1 MQTPKAIE
9 LPKLPEMP
17 DRVQLNR
24 GIEQSGISIYGFT
37 ADQMNAHFLAGVEA
51 GRAAASGQAGWV
63 SVDDQLPTKYEDV
76 WIVNFDDVQR
86 AIWSDID
93 REFLVEDVH
102 GAYERAFGVT
112 HWMLSIIPAAPGASP
127 SALVAS
133 PVEVQWTLTAPDG
146 RQFQG
151 DSPMR
156 CAQAELDTRVPAKV
170 QVARIWAAIDESRD
184 ELMWP
189 LAQRA
194 IDLHDKASMPWDQAY
209 ELALQEFG
217 VDDDDLRELIG
228 ECGNGDDYLLNRE
241 AIEGFARAV
250 LVWGPDYICQSP
262 VAKII
267 NAGASLAASPAVAGE
282 AKVQP

>member
-133 PVEVQWTLTAPDG
+133 PVEVQARRIESLKGALAEALEFVEDHEDVTDGPDG
-146 RQFQG
+146 E
-151 DSPMR
+151 P
-156 CAQAELDTRVPAKV
+156 QANRAM
-170 QVARIWAAIDESRD
+170 Q
-184 ELMWP
+184 
-189 LAQRA
+189 LAQT
-194 IDLHDKASMPWDQAY
+194 
-209 ELALQEFG
+209 
-217 VDDDDLRELIG
+217 LR
-228 ECGNGDDYLLNRE
+228 
-241 AIEGFARAV
+241 
-250 LVWGPDYICQSP
+250 
-262 VAKII
+262 
-267 NAGASLAASPAVAGE
+267 ASLAASPAVAGE
-282 AKVQP
+282 AGVQP